1 MPEQLTLDINRVR
14 YGGWKSVR
22 VMRSMEHI
30 AGGFELSVSDRWPG
44 QDAAFPIHP
53 GDACE
58 VAIDDDVVI
67 TGYVDDVD
75 RAHDA
80 SSHEISVRGRDK
92 TGDLVDCSAVPGKW
106 EWANRKMEEIA
117 SDLINPFSIGLLT
130 LTDTG
135 PRFPKFAVEPGEP
148 VFDALDRMSRIC
160 GVLMTSNGTGDLV
173 ITRRGKERVGTA
185 LVLGKN
191 ILSARVALS
200 MMDRYQT
207 YIVKGDRALGG
218 TSGDSL
224 NWEDANRQGTVK
236 DERVKRHRPLIILAE
251 TQGDAANFETR
262 AEWERSVRFA
272 RASRATITVQGW
284 RHADD
289 LWRPNKLARV
299 VDPTLG
305 LDADL
310 LVSAV
315 TFTMDEQGR
324 RTELSLTYPE
334 AFDLIPLGIDENKD
348 LLWDLLGSS

>member
-1 MPEQLTLDINRVR
+1 MPEQITLDVNRVR

-22 VMRSMEHI
+22 LMRSMEHI

-44 QDAAFPIHP
+44 QDAPFPIHP

-58 VAIDDDVVI
+58 VAIDDDTVI
-67 TGYVDDVD
+67 TGYVDEVD

-80 SSHEISVRGRDK
+80 RSHEINVRGRDK
-92 TGDLVDCSAVPGKW
+92 TGDLVDCSAVSDKW

-160 GVLMTSNGTGDLV
+160 GVLMMSNGIGDLV
-173 ITRRGKERVGTA
+173 ITRRGIERVGTA

-200 MMDRYQT
+200 MMERYSEYT
-207 YIVKGDRALGG
+207 VLGDRNGG
-218 TSGDSL
+218 GSVGDTL
-224 NWEDANRQGTVK
+224 FPEDLSQPKGQAK
-236 DERVKRHRPLIILAE
+236 DGDVKRYRPLVILGE
-251 TQGDAANFETR
+251 NQGDAANFQTR
-262 AEWERSVRFA
+262 AQWDLSVRRA
-272 RASRATITVQGW
+272 RASRATVTVQGW

-289 LWRPNKLARV
+289 LWRPNKLVRV
-299 VDPTLG
+299 IDATLG

-310 LVSAV
+310 LISAV
-315 TFTMDEQGR
+315 TFTLDENGR
-324 RTELSLTYPE
+324 RTELSLTYPD
-334 AFDLIPLGIDENKD
+334 AFDLIPLGVDANKD
-348 LLWDLLGSS
+348 MLWDLLGT